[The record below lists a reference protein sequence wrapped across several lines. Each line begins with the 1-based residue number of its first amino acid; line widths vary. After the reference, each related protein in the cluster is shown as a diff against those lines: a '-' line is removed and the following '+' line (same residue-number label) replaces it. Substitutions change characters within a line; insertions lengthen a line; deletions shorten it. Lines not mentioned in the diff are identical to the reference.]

1 MGRKSSYLSPV
12 FVTEADG
19 VVSICYDQVE
29 VGIPS
34 EGPVPEDVPALAR
47 RVFEA
52 VKDLRRPLH
61 AE

>member
-1 MGRKSSYLSPV
+1 MGSKSYLSPV

-29 VGIPS
+29 VGIPA
-34 EGPVPEDVPALAR
+34 EGPVPEEVPALAR

-52 VKDLRRPLH
+52 VKDLRRPLR